1 MNKLTKKVFY
11 TIFLILTIT
20 SLSYII
26 TYNTGKYIEQYKSIN
41 NSLNIVSNNKN
52 EKLPLDKPSEVKA
65 PPEKKEPIQLD
76 ENIKFMDSTIY
87 TILIDENNSIKEI
100 INHSNNTI
108 SNKKISSIATTILTS
123 KDLKTRYIGNLY
135 LTKYS
140 YAYNENDSLI
150 VLDNTKS
157 KQTLT
162 MSLLNSFIIFILLEI
177 LIFIIS
183 KYITKWITTPV
194 KTSFEKQKQ
203 FIEDASHELKTPLSV
218 IIASTEALEES
229 PKEGKWL
236 KNIKSESSRMAN
248 LLSDLLDLASSEKK
262 ETYDFKKNNLSKTIE
277 LSVLTFEAK
286 AYESGIKLTYSIDE
300 NISMSYDENS
310 IRQLIEILL
319 DNAIKHSKAKE
330 VVKLSLTASNNNIV
344 LTVANK
350 GEEIPKGEEEKIFER
365 FYRVDKS
372 RNRKEN
378 RYGLGLAI
386 AKKIVLNHHGEITAT
401 SSTGTTTF
409 KVLFKK

>member
-52 EKLPLDKPSEVKA
+52 EKLPLDKLSEDKA

-140 YAYNENDSLI
+140 YAYN
-150 VLDNTKS
+150 K
-157 KQTLT
+157 
-162 MSLLNSFIIFILLEI
+162 
-177 LIFIIS
+177 
-183 KYITKWITTPV
+183 
-194 KTSFEKQKQ
+194 
-203 FIEDASHELKTPLSV
+203 
-218 IIASTEALEES
+218 
-229 PKEGKWL
+229 
-236 KNIKSESSRMAN
+236 
-248 LLSDLLDLASSEKK
+248 
-262 ETYDFKKNNLSKTIE
+262 
-277 LSVLTFEAK
+277 
-286 AYESGIKLTYSIDE
+286 
-300 NISMSYDENS
+300 
-310 IRQLIEILL
+310 
-319 DNAIKHSKAKE
+319 
-330 VVKLSLTASNNNIV
+330 
-344 LTVANK
+344 
-350 GEEIPKGEEEKIFER
+350 
-365 FYRVDKS
+365 
-372 RNRKEN
+372 
-378 RYGLGLAI
+378 
-386 AKKIVLNHHGEITAT
+386 
-401 SSTGTTTF
+401 
-409 KVLFKK
+409 